1 MVVEPPNN
9 APSGTPADPA
19 MLFTALA
26 DALYQGADT
35 TEVCAAIC
43 MAATRLVP
51 GCDHA
56 SVLMRRNDDF
66 VTVAASDQ
74 IARHV
79 DFLERATG
87 EGPCLDAIEDE
98 AAQVEPDL
106 ANSRSWP
113 QLAARVVLETPVRG
127 AMGFRILVNNRKV
140 GALNLFS
147 DTPDRFDTAATER
160 AIVLAAFASVA
171 LNAAISDENV
181 ETLRRGLQSNREI
194 GKAVG
199 MLMLLNDVTHDE
211 AFTMLRRVSQEMN
224 IKVAEVARA
233 VVKERGQLPSV
244 KPKRQYE

>member
-1 MVVEPPNN
+1 MVESPNN
-9 APSGTPADPA
+9 APSGTPVDPA
-19 MLFTALA
+19 RVFTALA
-26 DALYQGADT
+26 DFLYQGADT
-35 TEVCAAIC
+35 AEVCAAIC
-43 MAATRLVP
+43 VAATLLVP

-66 VTVAASDQ
+66 VTVAASDR

-79 DFLERATG
+79 DSLERATG

-113 QLAARVVLETPVRG
+113 QLAARVVSETPVRG

-147 DTPDRFDTAATER
+147 DIPDRFDTTATER
-160 AIVLAAFASVA
+160 AIVFAAFTSMA
-171 LNAAISDENV
+171 LSAATSGQDV
-181 ETLRRGLQSNREI
+181 ETLRHGLHSNREI

-199 MLMLLNDVTHDE
+199 MLMLLKDVTHEE
-211 AFTMLRRVSQEMN
+211 AFDMLRRVSQEMN
-224 IKVAEVARA
+224 IKVAEVARV
-233 VVKERGQLPSV
+233 VVKERGQLPTV
-244 KPKRQYE
+244 KRKGQHQ

>member
-1 MVVEPPNN
+1 VDDNPDN
-9 APSGTPADPA
+9 ARSGTPVDPA
-19 MLFTALA
+19 RVFAALA
-26 DALYQGADT
+26 DFLYQGADT

-43 MAATRLVP
+43 VAATLLVP

-56 SVLMRRNDDF
+56 SVLMRRNDEF
-66 VTVAASDQ
+66 VTVAASDR

-79 DFLERATG
+79 DSLERATG

-113 QLAARVVLETPVRG
+113 QLVARVVLETPVRG

-147 DTPDRFDTAATER
+147 DTVNRFDTTATER

-171 LNAAISDENV
+171 INAATSGEDV
-181 ETLRRGLQSNREI
+181 EGLRQGLQSNREI
-194 GKAVG
+194 GRAVG
-199 MLMLLNDVTHDE
+199 MLMLLKDVTQEE
-211 AFTMLRRVSQEMN
+211 AFDMLRRVSQEMN

-233 VVKERGQLPSV
+233 VVEQRGQLPSV
-244 KPKRQYE
+244 KPKRQDP